1 MSTPSLCYNTIV
13 PREEQKGIDIT
24 MEELQLTVT
33 WENWLSRHDSIDEE
47 SINDFCNI
55 HANSYEEYMTLYEF
69 LMNLFKE
76 V

>member
-1 MSTPSLCYNTIV
+1 
-13 PREEQKGIDIT
+13 
-24 MEELQLTVT
+24 MEELRLTII